1 MSEYRGDGMSLGA
14 RLRHAWYAF
23 TGRDQQVIQSQDL
36 GPSYSVRQ
44 DRISFP
50 RGTERSIIA
59 SIYTRIAIDVS
70 SVKMQHAR
78 VDYDGRFVESID
90 SGLNYCLNTEANIDQ
105 TARAFLQDLVENLCS
120 LGVIAVVPT
129 EATANPRLT
138 GSYDIKSMRV
148 GTITQWWPEHVKI
161 KLYNQRSGEK
171 EEIVL
176 PKSVVG
182 IIQNPL
188 YNVMNEPNS
197 TLRRLIHKL
206 NLLDAVDEQ
215 TSSGKLDMI
224 IQLPYGTG
232 TEMRK
237 NQAENRRIELERQL
251 QNSKYGVGW
260 LDANEKIIQLN
271 RPVENKLM
279 EQIEYL
285 TSMLYSQL
293 GMTKEVFEGTAD
305 EKTML
310 NYFSRTIEPIVS
322 AICDEFGRKFLT
334 RTARTQNQKIVFFR
348 DLFKLAPV
356 ESIVNLGSQFAMNA
370 IMTPNEVRQL
380 IGYKPADTTDADE
393 LRNRNVDASPGPDV
407 EGMMGEG
414 GFPPED
420 GQSGM
425 EDPNAMP
432 AEEEPV
438 TSIADTKVSE
448 ILEWYRNNP

>member
-1 MSEYRGDGMSLGA
+1 MSEYRGDGMSLGD
-14 RLRHAWYAF
+14 RLRHAWNAF
-23 TGRDQQVIQSQDL
+23 IGRDQQVILNQDL
-36 GPSYSVRQ
+36 GPSYSIRQ
-44 DRISFP
+44 DQIPYR
-50 RGTERSIIA
+50 RGVDRSIVA

-70 SVKMQHAR
+70 SVKIQHAR
-78 VDYDGRFVESID
+78 VDIDGRFVESIS

-105 TARAFLQDLVENLCS
+105 TARAFMQDLVEVMCS
-120 LGVIAVVPT
+120 EGVVAIVPV
-129 EATANPRLT
+129 EADVNPRLT
-138 GSYDIKSMRV
+138 GSYDIKSIRA
-148 GTITQWWPEHVKI
+148 GTITQWWPNHVKI
-161 KLYNQRSGEK
+161 LVYNKKNGKR

-176 PKSVVG
+176 PKSMVA

-206 NLLDAVDEQ
+206 NLLDAIDEQ

-224 IQLPYGTG
+224 IQLPYGTS
-232 TEMRK
+232 TELRR
-237 NQAENRRIELERQL
+237 NQAENRRIELEKQL
-251 QNSKYGVGW
+251 AKSKYGVGW

-279 EQIEYL
+279 DQIEYL

-322 AICDEFGRKFLT
+322 TICDELNRKFLT
-334 RTARTQNQKIVFFR
+334 KTARTQNQKIVFFR

-380 IGYKPADTTDADE
+380 IGFKPADTTDADE

-407 EGMMGEG
+407 EGM
-414 GFPPED
+414 PPED
-420 GQSGM
+420 FIPEDQNGM
-425 EDPNAMP
+425 PP
-432 AEEEPV
+432 EEEPV
-438 TSIADTKVSE
+438 TSVRDTKVSE
-448 ILEWYRNNP
+448 ILARYRGE